1 MAASNS
7 GGGLRKALFRSPPV
21 EETPNKGTDGL
32 ETLLNKIQVDIEVEN
47 HLNSLKKEM
56 HEQRMTKLR
65 QELERISQDQWKYK
79 PIDKL
84 IGF

>member
-1 MAASNS
+1 MFVSIDVLS
-7 GGGLRKALFRSPPV
+7 KLVTRIF
-21 EETPNKGTDGL
+21 
-32 ETLLNKIQVDIEVEN
+32 LL
-47 HLNSLKKEM
+47 SEM

>member
-1 MAASNS
+1 MLLSIIRNMFDF
-7 GGGLRKALFRSPPV
+7 GRERLLRQPYVMCVLSKW
-21 EETPNKGTDGL
+21 
-32 ETLLNKIQVDIEVEN
+32 
-47 HLNSLKKEM
+47 HLMCIVSEM

-65 QELERISQDQWKYK
+65 QELDRISQDQWKFK